1 MSCLACILQGSEEAM
16 YVYMA
21 TPLGPA
27 LAQITEQQLL
37 KGRAV
42 RNAFPVLAAYKATQ
56 QWRLHTC
63 LHSALAPERQGL
75 FSRMS

>member
-1 MSCLACILQGSEEAM
+1 MTMLSLVCNLQGSEEAM

-27 LAQITEQQLL
+27 LAQITEQHLL

-42 RNAFPVLAAYKATQ
+42 SSLLLLLRYCFSFKATCTFVGAMR
-56 QWRLHTC
+56 WRSDGQIL
-63 LHSALAPERQGL
+63 L
-75 FSRMS
+75 